1 MPRSQNLCLL
11 AKIASG
17 CVAWLLLTS
26 ATVAQFPPPLP
37 GPDPDPPPIPG
48 SGDGNGFPDIVIP
61 PGAVVTIMPGGVQ
74 ITVRSNPNGPELAE
88 TAALDLAPQVFL
100 VNTPIGEIPITV
112 RPAGPN
118 VTAAPAP
125 IPQPPSFRPPPIF
138 SAPLPAGSGA
148 RALGFAGAFVAIA
161 DDATAASWNPAGLVQ
176 LERPEISAVFRYSY
190 TKNDHTSSDPDFIVD
205 ENDYNSEGVN
215 YMSAAI
221 PYFFESAD
229 RKAVFSLNYQEAYD
243 FTHSFR
249 SRIKDGSSRRAT
261 SSNSRTFT
269 ESQTDT
275 LFFETGSIEMKIS
288 SEFTTRSSSTLNQ
301 IIETALT
308 SDLQFEQEGVIEAAS
323 PAFALEISPT
333 LSFGAALNYYQDSPF
348 SSRKIRS
355 RTFASYVATSESTA
369 HVIDRRST
377 TGSFTSH
384 GVVGIPDAGVTP
396 GFEFDLGESS
406 GTYPE
411 FGDSSSSTER
421 DSSMVRGTYEEIN
434 EFDDL
439 HGYNANFG
447 LLWTASK
454 YLDFGFS
461 MDLPWTADAEQ
472 KKTVRTTADT
482 FDGSG
487 SRLINS
493 DESVLTEM
501 KNVEFDFPLFWT
513 VGASA
518 RIPGKWWPRL
528 RTSVDVGQTL
538 WSNFAFTVEGEGKL
552 NPLDGT
558 PYGENKIDD
567 TWFARGGVEY
577 IWLLKKTEI
586 PFRIGLIWEQRPA
599 IGNPDEYRGFTL
611 GSGISLGKDPGKLII
626 DFAYSYLAADGVQTV
641 VPEQAGLTT
650 DTKQQQFFISAI
662 YHF

>member
-1 MPRSQNLCLL
+1 M
-11 AKIASG
+11 
-17 CVAWLLLTS
+17 
-26 ATVAQFPPPLP
+26 
-37 GPDPDPPPIPG
+37 
-48 SGDGNGFPDIVIP
+48 PDIVIP
-61 PGAVVTIMPGGVQ
+61 PGAVVTIMPGVVQ
-74 ITVRSNPNGPELAE
+74 ITVRSNPDGPELAE
-88 TAALDLAPQVFL
+88 SAAVDVAPQVFL

-112 RPAGPN
+112 QHAGPN
-118 VTAAPAP
+118 VASTPAP
-125 IPQPPSFRPPPIF
+125 VPQPPAFRPPPIF

-190 TKNDHTSSDPDFIVD
+190 TKNDHTSSDPDFLVD
-205 ENDYNSEGVN
+205 ENDYSSEGIN

-243 FTHSFR
+243 FTHSF
-249 SRIKDGSSRRAT
+249 SARIKDQSSRSASSST
-261 SSNSRTFT
+261 SQTFT

-275 LFFETGSIEMKIS
+275 LFFETGSIEVGIA
-288 SEFTTRSSSTLNQ
+288 SEFTTRSSSTLKQ
-301 IIETALT
+301 VIETAIV
-308 SDLQFEQEGVIEAAS
+308 SDLEFEQEGVIEAAS
-323 PAFALEISPT
+323 PAFALELTPT

-355 RTFASYVATSESTA
+355 RTFASYEASSESTA
-369 HVIDRRST
+369 HT
-377 TGSFTSH
+377 TQSRTTSGSYTSQ
-384 GVVGIPDAGVTP
+384 GVVRVPDTGVTP
-396 GFEFDLGESS
+396 GFEFDLGETS
-406 GTYPE
+406 GTFPE

-421 DSSMVRGTYEEIN
+421 DSSIVRGTYEEIN
-434 EFDDL
+434 EFEDL

-447 LLWTASK
+447 VLWAANK
-454 YLDFGFS
+454 YLSFGGS
-461 MDLPWTADAEQ
+461 IDLPWTADAEQ

-487 SRLINS
+487 TRLLRS
-493 DESVLTEM
+493 DDSVISEM
-501 KNVEFDFPLFWT
+501 KDVEFDFPLFWT

-518 RIPGKWWPRL
+518 RVPGKWWPRF
-528 RTSVDVGQTL
+528 RTSLDVGQTL
-538 WSNFAFTVEGEGKL
+538 WSDFAFKVEGEGKL

-558 PYGENKIDD
+558 PFGENKIDD

-577 IWLLKKTEI
+577 VWLLKDTEI
-586 PFRIGLIWEQRPA
+586 PFRGGLIWEQRPA
-599 IGNPDEYRGFTL
+599 IGSPDEYRGFTL
-611 GSGISLGKDPGKLII
+611 GSGISIGKDPGKLII
-626 DFAYSYLAADGVQTV
+626 DFAYSYLTADGVQTV